1 VGVTVLFDAA
11 ALLSIL
17 GSIIGLAG
25 WVAVARFAARPTSA
39 PIERPPVT
47 VLKPL
52 YGEEPLLEEALLSC
66 FSQDYPVFQIVF
78 GLHDQ
83 NDPALAVVH
92 RLQARFPE
100 CDVSIVVDPALHGP
114 NRKVSNLIN
123 MLKAARY
130 EVLVISDSD
139 LHLPPNY
146 LERLVAELE
155 KPGTGL
161 VTSAYIGLPPPQ
173 LGWQS
178 KLGAAQ
184 ITHNFLPGVLLS
196 RALGREDCLGSTAM
210 LRRSTLEQTGGLG
223 ALVSVLAEDN
233 VLGQRVHDLGLSI
246 GLTDAIVPATVPEP
260 SLLALWHH
268 EVRWTR
274 TIRASAPLA
283 LAASTL
289 QYPLFWALM
298 VCALSGG
305 AFWSLAFFVASWA
318 LRSASVMGVDAVLQR
333 QIGSRAP
340 ATPIWLLPVRDVLSV
355 VEIAA
360 SYLVED
366 VIWRGHKIDA
376 NGLELDRIVVPVVDA
391 TGWSK
396 IGSD

>member
-1 VGVTVLFDAA
+1 MTVLFDAA

-17 GSIIGLAG
+17 GSLVGLAG
-25 WVAVARFAARPTSA
+25 WIAVVRFAARPSFA
-39 PIERPPVT
+39 PIETPPVT
-47 VLKPL
+47 ILKPL
-52 YGEEPLLEEALLSC
+52 YGHEPLLEEALVSC
-66 FSQDYPVFQIVF
+66 FEQAYPVFQIVF

-83 NDPALAVVH
+83 DDPALAVVH
-92 RLQARFPE
+92 RLQARYPD
-100 CDVSIVVDPALHGP
+100 CDVAIVVDPAIHGP

-123 MLKAARY
+123 MLQAARY
-130 EVLVISDSD
+130 DVLVISDSD

-161 VTSAYIGLPPPQ
+161 VTSAYIGLPPPEF
-173 LGWQS
+173 GWQTR
-178 KLGAAQ
+178 LGAAQ

-196 RALGREDCLGSTAM
+196 RMFGREDCLGSTAM
-210 LRRSTLEQTGGLG
+210 IRRSTLEQTGGLG

-233 VLGQRVHDLGLSI
+233 VLGQRVHDLGLSV

-260 SLLALWHH
+260 NFLALWHH
-268 EVRWTR
+268 EIRWTR

-289 QYPLFWALM
+289 QYPLFWALATC
-298 VCALSGG
+298 VLSGG
-305 AFWSLAFFVASWA
+305 ALWSLAFFGASWA
-318 LRSASVMGVDAVLQR
+318 LRAASVMGIDAVLQR
-333 QIGSRAP
+333 QLGRLAP
-340 ATPIWLLPVRDVLSV
+340 STPIWLLPARDILSV

-366 VIWRGHKIDA
+366 VIWRGHRIDA
-376 NGLELDRIVVPVVDA
+376 NGIELERVVVPVGNA